1 MTFDHL
7 RGGKLNEIQE
17 KLKNSSNHET
27 YLMLT
32 GNQPFFDNI
41 VSAQSSELDELLLE
55 NLNVDRITYHDA
67 VVH

>member
-7 RGGKLNEIQE
+7 RGGKLNDIQE
-17 KLKNSSNHET
+17 KLKNSHNHET

-55 NLNVDRITYHDA
+55 N
-67 VVH
+67 